1 MKREIET
8 RCLSVDE
15 LELRVKRDDDGKVK
29 IVGYAAVFDKLS
41 EDLGG
46 FREKI
51 QKGAFKDALKK
62 SDARALWN
70 HDNNYVLGRESS
82 GTLKLKEDD
91 KGLYMEVDPPDTQF
105 AKDLMVSIER
115 GDVNQ
120 QSFGFYIK
128 SDKWEGLDSKNETI
142 RTILEVDEI
151 VDVSPVTF
159 PAYPDTKVA
168 LRSLDAAKKDVE
180 IDVEDSNEV
189 HAVENRNR
197 NRTAIREREILNK
210 IKSKLSEV

>member
-128 SDKWEGLDSKNETI
+128 SDKWEGLDSKDETI
-142 RTILEVDEI
+142 RTILEVDEL

-180 IDVEDSNEV
+180 IDVEESNEV
-189 HAVENRNR
+189 HAVEIRNR